1 MNITIDGVTY
11 KAAYP
16 VGATLTHEGGLNQA
30 CVQIRHIDK
39 LDPFTPFTDVNFLGE
54 WWCIAHDEVTKERY
68 IGKATHNITLVEI
81 TKRLERV
88 ICGAKTFTHPLYAE
102 SAHFV
107 VEPVYY
113 RQTQHNL
120 VAGKIVNTFERE
132 NVERSSLFYIP
143 AQSGEILDGAG
154 YLPLSVRNVYKA
166 PFSPPKAKACATAE
180 RSPLLGTYSCGGA
193 IASVSTSL
201 DGPYEEIEGGGNI
214 SEAGMLYVKYTCKV
228 FYYDSTGAHAITYID
243 ETIYQTRI
251 STTESGWERKNL
263 TIGEVTDRLLITAET
278 VRSPSERKY
287 LLTHSAS
294 GAIDITNIEAPEL
307 SFADGATL
315 KENLDQI
322 AKILHA
328 KTRMRKLTDTNQ
340 YEVWFVPLTTNV
352 KATMTGTLIGDQ
364 TAFSAEKYAGTLHTS
379 AQNLTISK
387 GYEGNIAEPSG
398 EAQGADTD
406 DGKLMR
412 SLRCADS
419 EARISDTTGEIET
432 LLPIKRVVSL
442 KMNYNGTIADITDY
456 VREKAV
462 YQGLSKYGDEQ
473 SRAYYLYYTIG
484 EKNIKGCFE
493 KSETSKPTGFEALD
507 RYAIINVFC
516 ASTGKNSSIFGETTK
531 YPDVLFYVEYEPY
544 MNIHLVSTRADGR
557 GGEIAYIANQS
568 ASEVDKDSL
577 AYFARGTVE
586 QMASDSP
593 RKTYLMSSLD
603 KVPTVGTMY
612 DNQNYISEVSFE
624 VYPYFVKCTIT
635 IAEHYNRLGQRVE
648 VANAVRQYEIDV
660 NNVRD
665 RHVLYTD
672 VCNISFAHDENAT
685 GSILSDAGKK
695 RAIRHAAD
703 SYSVF
708 FTDGTASL
716 ARITTFAC
724 PQAKNALPNAAQAR
738 EIQSVH
744 LPVLSFGFGNSIVF
758 TVPFKDNFS
767 AGSRAAALE
776 NKPDALFNM
785 NEYVQYGDG
794 YGAAELMK
802 FSLHNG
808 ASILIKDAEKKKEF
822 GRNLPLLP
830 EMTDGIF
837 AGGTLGAKYA
847 DTDDGNTPYIY
858 LFKDSREKIT
868 FTYQLLFQSDSGI
881 IIGNDLART
890 SPLVSDY
897 HRAKE
902 LQDFERGTEFDPNNT
917 TNSLEIHFYGEG
929 YGDPSG
935 RILHPIT
942 GTTVTSDKK
951 SIVTLD
957 EEDGKLWLAPDFVY
971 AHDSWAIIRFGKFML
986 GSNRPFPA
994 DGKLYFNYS
1003 HK

>member
-30 CVQIRHIDK
+30 SVQIRHISK
-39 LDPFTPFTDVNFLGE
+39 LEPFTPFTDVQFLGE

-88 ICGAKTFTHPLYAE
+88 ICGAKTFSHPLYAE
-102 SAHFV
+102 SAYFV
-107 VEPVYY
+107 VTPMCYKKAEWQKKGDEIINFKEQSATLDDMCFVP
-113 RQTQHNL
+113 
-120 VAGKIVNTFERE
+120 AE
-132 NVERSSLFYIP
+132 SSEGEYIP
-143 AQSGEILDGAG
+143 LAIRGT
-154 YLPLSVRNVYKA
+154 YK
-166 PFSPPKAKACATAE
+166 SSIKIRKAKSYD
-180 RSPLLGTYSCGGA
+180 RGKHGTHDTTICSLVGES
-193 IASVSTSL
+193 ISISKSV
-201 DGPYEEIEGGGNI
+201 DGPYEDVTDGQEIFDSGTVYIRYSYTVLHTI
-214 SEAGMLYVKYTCKV
+214 SSTSSSWYIR
-228 FYYDSTGAHAITYID
+228 YDSIY
-243 ETIYQTRI
+243 ETKIV
-251 STTESGWERKNL
+251 ESDPKWERNVL

-278 VRSPSERKY
+278 MRTLSDRKY
-287 LLTHSAS
+287 LLSTSAS
-294 GAIDITNIEAPEL
+294 AAIDVSAIEAPEL
-307 SFADGATL
+307 SFADGGTL

-340 YEVWFVPLTTNV
+340 YEVWFEPLTTNT
-352 KATMTGTLIGDQ
+352 KATVTGTLIGDQ
-364 TAFSAEKYAGTLHTS
+364 TAFSAEKYAGILHTA

-387 GYEGNIAEPSG
+387 GYEGGIAEPFG
-398 EAQGADTD
+398 EAQGQDPD
-406 DGKLMR
+406 DGKFMR
-412 SLRCADS
+412 TLRCADS

-432 LLPIKRVVSL
+432 LLPIKRIVTL

-456 VREKAV
+456 VREKAI
-462 YQGLSKYGDEQ
+462 YQGLSQYGDEQ
-473 SRAYYLYYTIG
+473 SRSFYLYYTVG

-493 KSETSKPTGFEALD
+493 KSETSKPTGLAALD

-516 ASTGKNSSIFGETTK
+516 TATGKKSSIFEDTTK
-531 YPDVLFYVEYEPY
+531 YPDILFYVEYEPY
-544 MNIHLVSTRADGR
+544 MNIHLVITRADGR

-577 AYFARGTVE
+577 ADFARGTIE
-586 QMASDSP
+586 QMASNSP
-593 RKTYLMSSLD
+593 KKTYLMRSLD
-603 KVPTVGTMY
+603 KVPAVGTMY
-612 DNQNYISEVSFE
+612 DDRNYISEVSFE
-624 VYPYFVKCTIT
+624 IYPYFVKCTIS
-635 IAEHYNRLGQRVE
+635 ISEHYNRLGQRVE
-648 VANAVRQYEIDV
+648 VANAIRQYEIDI
-660 NNVRD
+660 NNVRE

-703 SYSVF
+703 SNSVF

-716 ARITTFAC
+716 ARITTLAC
-724 PQAKNALPNAAQAR
+724 SQEKNALPNVASAR
-738 EIQSVH
+738 ELQSVH
-744 LPVLSFGFGNSIVF
+744 LPVLSFGFGNSLVF

-767 AGSRAAALE
+767 AGSRAAKIE
-776 NKPDALFNM
+776 NQPDALFNM

-808 ASILIKDAEKKKEF
+808 ASILNTTLDKKKEF
-822 GRNLPLLP
+822 GRSLPLLP
-830 EMTDGIF
+830 SMEDGTF
-837 AGGTLGAKYA
+837 EGGCIGTKYA
-847 DTDDGNTPYIY
+847 DTDDGQTPYIY
-858 LFKDSREKIT
+858 LFKDGREKIT

-881 IIGNDLART
+881 IIGNDFART
-890 SPLVSDY
+890 SPLVTDY
-897 HRAKE
+897 CRAKE
-902 LQDFERGTEFDPNNT
+902 LQDFERGTEFDPYNT
-917 TNSLEIHFYGEG
+917 RNSLEIYFYGEG
-929 YGDPSG
+929 RGDPSG

-951 SIVTLD
+951 SAVKLY
-957 EEDGKLWLAPDFVY
+957 EEDGKLWLAPDYVC

-986 GSNRPFPA
+986 GSNSPFPT